1 MNTNVDSKTAE
12 QDDSIPPELLALAEK
27 AYNAFHDEL
36 AGKPRFHRRTFS
48 SQPQAAINGWVAAA
62 HAVSSAILEEIFGP
76 AEEEKVASTKGC
88 GNNCAD
94 CKCG

>member
-1 MNTNVDSKTAE
+1 MNTNVDSKIVE

-27 AYNAFHDEL
+27 AYYSFYRGYAGNLVKFPEL
-36 AGKPRFHRRTFS
+36 
-48 SQPQAAINGWVAAA
+48 PQAAIDGWVAVA

-76 AEEEKVASTKGC
+76 AEEETVASAKGC
-88 GNNCAD
+88 GNNCAG